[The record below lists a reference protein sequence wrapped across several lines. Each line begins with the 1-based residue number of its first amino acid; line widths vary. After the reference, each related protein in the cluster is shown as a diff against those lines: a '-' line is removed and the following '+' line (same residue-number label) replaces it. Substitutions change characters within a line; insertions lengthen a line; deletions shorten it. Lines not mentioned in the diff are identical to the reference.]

1 MKVEKDTFEIVVYI
15 IFYICFLEKE
25 GLLCLEAEKHVADL
39 ISEAIK

>member
-25 GLLCLEAEKHVADL
+25 GLLRLEAEKHVYDL